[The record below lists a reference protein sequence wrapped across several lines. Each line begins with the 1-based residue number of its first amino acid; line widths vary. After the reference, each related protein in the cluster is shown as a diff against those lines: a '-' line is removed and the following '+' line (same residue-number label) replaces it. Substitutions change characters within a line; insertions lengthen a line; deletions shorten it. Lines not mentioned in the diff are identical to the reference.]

1 MRELTAY
8 PTTTVGHVSG
18 VVVPDEGPDPI
29 LLLGAGA
36 SAMSGIPTAGQLAAM
51 AAKWAYCERHNCSHQ
66 DPRITRSDWLPW
78 LQGQPWFDSAAPM
91 ASMYPQ
97 VVEQLLRPRENR
109 REFFLDALRRRGP
122 LSSGWGALAGLA
134 AERRLRTILTTNFD
148 DLVAAALHAR
158 PEIRHIELIER
169 PDVDLRR
176 LSTDPTYPQVVY
188 LHGSVVHYCD
198 RNLEEE
204 TVALDPLLRG
214 ALRPLLRDHSL
225 IVVGY
230 RGGERSVMVDLLL
243 DGADEAN
250 GYSRGIYWC
259 SLGEEPED
267 LDPLVRRLAD
277 RAGANF
283 QLVPIDGFD
292 DAMKEWAHAGK
303 ERAPSPR
310 IIPRTP
316 PPVRDLQPSSVPL
329 EDLDWELIADQLG
342 EYAGRLGQGMP
353 AGSDREALTAMLVEL
368 DLATE
373 VDGVIVPTKAG
384 ELLFSRAEPTSA
396 ELRHEGAVLPVRGN
410 LLVVLRHLTEM
421 VEEINAPFRLKGPV
435 SQDVRR
441 HDQGAIKEIL
451 VNSMAHRDHD
461 RDEPVRVTFDG
472 RDLTVATP
480 GGLVPPLTG
489 ERLGEPGAKAYRNPV
504 VADLLYGTGMMD
516 KAGSGLADVRRWS
529 RDIGGE
535 AEFGPTA
542 DGRGFVVVL
551 KGRAEFPDS
560 RTGTADPLNV
570 EHFLSNMLAVRIEAR
585 SVSVAHSPARAREI
599 YERHDGWRLPPF
611 AIHGEELWSFSDLE
625 DRANPLSEETR
636 GAVRRVEIAE
646 LEGDVDGRRR
656 LVELLNRTF
665 IGHAESLGLVVDRA
679 RQRIWFPSD
688 EGQERRIT
696 YQGRVKRSTRT
707 VTKPISREDG
717 RARRWEHES
726 LSWSFRRYG
735 DSWVVHVVPG
745 WVFTDDGRWAM
756 MRGPKVS
763 KFAVRRAA
771 RDYNAQVSH
780 HLHFW
785 LWVLTRGQ
793 DLAPI
798 DPLAEA
804 VSIEGRLLSYDV
816 IGAPVPT
823 GPPTLMREDDAA
835 VESEEIAAD
844 DDERK
849 AA

>member
-1 MRELTAY
+1 MREITTAY

-36 SAMSGIPTAGQLAAM
+36 SAMSGVPTAGQLAAM
-51 AAKWAYCERHNCSHQ
+51 AAKWAYCERHNCSRQ

-78 LQGQPWFDSAAPM
+78 LQGQAWFDPGAPM
-91 ASMYPQ
+91 AAMYPQ

-109 REFFLDALRRRGP
+109 REFFLEALRRRGA
-122 LSSGWGALAGLA
+122 LSPGWQALAGLA
-134 AERRLRTILTTNFD
+134 AEHRLRTILTTNFD
-148 DLVAAALHAR
+148 DLIPAALHAR

-176 LSTDPTYPQVVY
+176 LSTDPTYPQVVFV
-188 LHGSVVHYCD
+188 HGSVVHYCD

-204 TVALDPLLRG
+204 TTSLDPVLRD
-214 ALRPLLRDHSL
+214 ALRPLLRDHPL
-225 IVVGY
+225 IVIGY

-243 DGADEAN
+243 DGADDAN
-250 GYSRGIYWC
+250 DYSRGIYWC
-259 SLGEEPED
+259 ALGEEPED
-267 LDPLVRRLAD
+267 LDPLVRQLAD

-283 QLVPIDGFD
+283 QLVPIEGFD
-292 DAMKEWAHAGK
+292 DAMRVWAQAGQ

-310 IIPRTP
+310 VLPRTA

-353 AGSDREALTAMLVEL
+353 VGGDRDAMTAMLVEL

-373 VDGVIVPTKAG
+373 VDDVIVPTMAG
-384 ELLFSRAEPTSA
+384 ELLFSRGEPTSA

-410 LLVVLRHLTEM
+410 LFVVLRRLTEM

-441 HDQGAIKEIL
+441 HDQGAIKEVL

-472 RDLTVATP
+472 RELTVATP

-504 VADLLYGTGMMD
+504 IADLLYGTGLMD

-529 RDIGGE
+529 RDIGGD
-535 AEFGPTA
+535 AEFGPT
-542 DGRGFVVVL
+542 DDDDGFVVVL
-551 KGRAEFPDS
+551 SGRAELPDA

-585 SVSVAHSPARAREI
+585 SVSVAPCPARAGEI
-599 YERHDGWRLPPF
+599 YQRHDGWSLPPF
-611 AIHGEELWSFSDLE
+611 VVHGDELWSFSDLE
-625 DRANPLSEETR
+625 DRANPLGDETR
-636 GAVRRVEIAE
+636 GEVRTVDVAE
-646 LEGDVDGRRR
+646 LEGDEDGRRR

-665 IGHAESLGLVVDRA
+665 IGHAESLGLMVDRA
-679 RQRIWFPSD
+679 RQRIWFPSE
-688 EGQERRIT
+688 EGRERRIT

-726 LSWSFRRYG
+726 VSWSLRRYG
-735 DSWVVHVVPG
+735 DSWVLHVVPG
-745 WVFTDDGRWAM
+745 WVFTNDGEWNM
-756 MRGPKVS
+756 MRGPKVG

-793 DLAPI
+793 DLASI

-804 VSIEGRLLSYDV
+804 VSLEGRLLSYDV

-823 GPPTLMREDDAA
+823 GPPTIMREA
-835 VESEEIAAD
+835 EEIDEIDEIDEERRAA
-844 DDERK
+844 
-849 AA
+849 

>member
-1 MRELTAY
+1 
-8 PTTTVGHVSG
+8 
-18 VVVPDEGPDPI
+18 
-29 LLLGAGA
+29 
-36 SAMSGIPTAGQLAAM
+36 
-51 AAKWAYCERHNCSHQ
+51 
-66 DPRITRSDWLPW
+66 
-78 LQGQPWFDSAAPM
+78 
-91 ASMYPQ
+91 
-97 VVEQLLRPRENR
+97 
-109 REFFLDALRRRGP
+109 
-122 LSSGWGALAGLA
+122 
-134 AERRLRTILTTNFD
+134 
-148 DLVAAALHAR
+148 
-158 PEIRHIELIER
+158 
-169 PDVDLRR
+169 
-176 LSTDPTYPQVVY
+176 
-188 LHGSVVHYCD
+188 
-198 RNLEEE
+198 
-204 TVALDPLLRG
+204 
-214 ALRPLLRDHSL
+214 
-225 IVVGY
+225 
-230 RGGERSVMVDLLL
+230 MVDLLL
-243 DGADEAN
+243 DGADDAN
-250 GYSRGIYWC
+250 DYSRGIYWC
-259 SLGEEPED
+259 ALGEEPED
-267 LDPLVRRLAD
+267 LDPLVRQLAD

-283 QLVPIDGFD
+283 QLVPIEGFD
-292 DAMKEWAHAGK
+292 DAMRVWAQAGQ

-310 IIPRTP
+310 VLPRTA

-353 AGSDREALTAMLVEL
+353 VGGDRDAMTAMLVEL

-373 VDGVIVPTKAG
+373 VDDVIVPTMAG
-384 ELLFSRAEPTSA
+384 ELLFSRGEPTSA

-410 LLVVLRHLTEM
+410 LFVVLRRLTEM

-441 HDQGAIKEIL
+441 HDQGAIKEVL

-472 RDLTVATP
+472 RELTVATP

-504 VADLLYGTGMMD
+504 IADLLYGTGLMD

-529 RDIGGE
+529 RDIGGD
-535 AEFGPTA
+535 AEFGPT
-542 DGRGFVVVL
+542 DDDDGFVVVL
-551 KGRAEFPDS
+551 SGRAELPDA

-585 SVSVAHSPARAREI
+585 SVSVAPCPARAGEI
-599 YERHDGWRLPPF
+599 YQRHDGWSLPPF
-611 AIHGEELWSFSDLE
+611 VVHGDELWSFSDLE
-625 DRANPLSEETR
+625 DRANPLGDETR
-636 GAVRRVEIAE
+636 GEVRTVDVAE
-646 LEGDVDGRRR
+646 LEGDEDGRRR

-665 IGHAESLGLVVDRA
+665 IGHAESLGLMVDRA
-679 RQRIWFPSD
+679 RQRIWFPSE
-688 EGQERRIT
+688 EGRERRIT

-726 LSWSFRRYG
+726 VSWSLRRYG
-735 DSWVVHVVPG
+735 DSWVLHVVPG
-745 WVFTDDGRWAM
+745 WVFTNDGEWNM
-756 MRGPKVS
+756 MRGPKVG

-793 DLAPI
+793 DLASI

-804 VSIEGRLLSYDV
+804 VSLEGRLLSYDV

-823 GPPTLMREDDAA
+823 GPPTIMREA
-835 VESEEIAAD
+835 EEIDEIDEIDEERRAA
-844 DDERK
+844 
-849 AA
+849 

>member
-1 MRELTAY
+1 MHEITAY
-8 PTTTVGHVSG
+8 PTTTVAHVSG
-18 VVVPDEGPDPI
+18 VVVPDERPDPI

-36 SAMSGIPTAGQLAAM
+36 SAKSGIPTASQLAAM
-51 AAKWAYCERHNCSHQ
+51 AAKWAYCERHNCSRQ

-78 LQGQPWFDSAAPM
+78 LQGQAWFDPAAPM
-91 ASMYPQ
+91 AAMYPH

-109 REFFLDALRRRGP
+109 REFFLEALRRRGT
-122 LSSGWGALAGLA
+122 LSPGWGALAGLV

-148 DLVAAALHAR
+148 DLIPAALRAR
-158 PEIRHIELIER
+158 PEIRHVELIER

-176 LSTDPTYPQVVY
+176 LSTDPTYPQVVSV
-188 LHGSVVHYCD
+188 HGSVIHYSD

-204 TVALDPLLRG
+204 TLSLDPPLRD
-214 ALRPLLRDHSL
+214 ALRPLLRDHPL

-230 RGGERSVMVDLLL
+230 RGGERSMMIDLLL
-243 DGADEAN
+243 DGAEDAN
-250 GYSRGIYWC
+250 DYSRGIYWC
-259 SLGEEPED
+259 TMGDGPAD
-267 LDPLVRRLAD
+267 LDPLVGRLAD
-277 RAGANF
+277 RVGANF

-292 DAMKEWAHAGK
+292 GVMKEWARAGQ
-303 ERAPSPR
+303 ERAPSPQVS
-310 IIPRTP
+310 PRTR
-316 PPVRDLQPSSVPL
+316 PPVRDLQPSPVPL
-329 EDLDWELIADQLG
+329 EELDWELITDRLA
-342 EYAGRLGQGMP
+342 EYTGRLGQGMP
-353 AGSDREALTAMLVEL
+353 VGSDREAVTAMMVEL

-373 VDGVIVPTKAG
+373 IDGAIVPTKAA
-384 ELLFSRAEPTSA
+384 ELLFSRGEPTSA
-396 ELRHEGAVLPVRGN
+396 ELRHEGAVLPLRGN
-410 LLVVLRHLTEM
+410 LLVVLRQLTEM

-461 RDEPVRVTFDG
+461 RDEPVRVTMDG
-472 RDLTVATP
+472 RELTVATP

-529 RDIGGE
+529 REIGGE

-542 DGRGFVVVL
+542 DGEGFSVVL
-551 KGRAEFPDS
+551 KGRPEMPDS

-570 EHFLSNMLAVRIEAR
+570 EHFLSNMLVVRIEAR
-585 SVSVAHSPARAREI
+585 SVSVAHCPARAHEI
-599 YERHDGWRLPPF
+599 YERHDGRGLAPF
-611 AIHGEELWSFSDLE
+611 ALHGDELWSFSDLE
-625 DRANPLSEETR
+625 DPANPLSEETR
-636 GAVRRVEIAE
+636 GEVRRVEVAE

-665 IGHAESLGLVVDRA
+665 IGHAESLGLKVDRA
-679 RQRIWFPSD
+679 RQRIWFPSE
-688 EGQERRIT
+688 EGRERRVT

-726 LSWSFRRYG
+726 VSWSFRRYG
-735 DSWVVHVVPG
+735 DSWVLHVVPG
-745 WVFTDDGRWAM
+745 WVFTDDGDWKM
-756 MRGPKVS
+756 MRGPKVA

-771 RDYNAQVSH
+771 RDYNAQVAH

-793 DLAPI
+793 DLAPM
-798 DPLAEA
+798 DPFAEA
-804 VSIEGRLLSYDV
+804 ISIEGRLASYDV

-823 GPPTLMREDDAA
+823 GPPTSMREDDDAGPA
-835 VESEEIAAD
+835 EEIDEERQAA
-844 DDERK
+844 
-849 AA
+849 